1 MVYMSQ
7 TSILFL
13 LLLLLILFL
22 AWTPSSIAIKEVEIK
37 TDGTIPDGGGDV
49 TASIADSFSVAINN
63 RMEEK
68 MTIYWYD
75 AKKVSIL

>member
-37 TDGTIPDGGGDV
+37 NDGTIPDGGGDV